1 MATFNKLVDA
11 TLPIDPTSQEW
22 RTQQSSQ
29 VPGLTPQTDLTKR
42 KPKETAKDYQA
53 RLQQQQESN

>member
-22 RTQQSSQ
+22 RTQQSAQ
-29 VPGLTPQTDLTKR
+29 VPTQSAQTDLTKR
-42 KPKETAKDYQA
+42 RSKESAKDYQA
-53 RLQQQQESN
+53 RLAQQQESN